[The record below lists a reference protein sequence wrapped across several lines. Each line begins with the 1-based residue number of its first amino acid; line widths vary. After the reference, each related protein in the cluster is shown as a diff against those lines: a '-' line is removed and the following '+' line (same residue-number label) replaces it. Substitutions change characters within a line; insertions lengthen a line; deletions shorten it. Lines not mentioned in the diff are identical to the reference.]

1 MATEFTVTIGEGE
14 AAIVENYKVT
24 LVDGTA
30 TFSTKLEDDTWQA
43 GVVQPWKCEA
53 DGSRVSWTD
62 EAEAVLWYKAD
73 KGEE

>member
-1 MATEFTVTIGEGE
+1 MATEFTVTTGEGE
-14 AAIVENYKVT
+14 DAVVDNYKVT

-30 TFSTKLEDDTWQA
+30 TFSAKLEDNTWQSGA
-43 GVVQPWKCEA
+43 VQPWKCEP